1 MAVSGARR
9 AVVFY
14 VDEGSGFLKY
24 LTWWLYAWNAIGLNS
39 PGWTVVP
46 LGSLIDYLCLALR
59 LSLSNTDVLVRG
71 FLNWDFSFSAMF
83 RFRMDTF

>member
-24 LTWWLYAWNAIGLNS
+24 LTWWLYSWNAIGLNS
-39 PGWTVVP
+39 PGFKVV
-46 LGSLIDYLCLALR
+46 
-59 LSLSNTDVLVRG
+59 T
-71 FLNWDFSFSAMF
+71 
-83 RFRMDTF
+83 